1 MYGKMRHRATDNQFV
16 QPVRDENYNL
26 IANVYGTS
34 QEECE
39 RNATDLLQG
48 RFQRVPFAKKKG

>member
-1 MYGKMRHRATDNQFV
+1 
-16 QPVRDENYNL
+16 VRDENYNL